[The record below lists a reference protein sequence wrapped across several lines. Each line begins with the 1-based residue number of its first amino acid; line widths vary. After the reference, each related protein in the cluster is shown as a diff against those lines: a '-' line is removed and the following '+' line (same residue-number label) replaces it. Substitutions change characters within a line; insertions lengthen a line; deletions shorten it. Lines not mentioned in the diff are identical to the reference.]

1 MIRRNRVS
9 VMNRRRFESKRKR
22 FEARDSSGVF
32 YKAWNASFEMRE
44 DDYENGE
51 LDYVDGWDEKC
62 ACSANTLPELIKK
75 VQNKLYMTDKDFY
88 WMIDVDGSSLRV
100 NYLANEKGELAS
112 KSEIEDWKN
121 GEIKLYN
128 VDGFIKVQKV
138 MDESDVPED
147 ELEDVAKKMGI
158 DVM

>member
-1 MIRRNRVS
+1 MIRRNRVN

-32 YKAWNASFEMRE
+32 YKAWDASFEAYE

-51 LDYVDGWDEKC
+51 LGYANGWEENC
-62 ACSANTLPELIKK
+62 ACSAKTLPELIKK
-75 VQNKLYMTDKDFY
+75 VQDKLYMSGKDFY
-88 WMIDVDGSSLRV
+88 WTIDVDGSSLRV
-100 NYLANEKGELAS
+100 NYLANENNELAS

-128 VDGFIKVQKV
+128 VDGFIQIKKV
-138 MDESDVPED
+138 MGESDVPED
-147 ELEDVAKKMGI
+147 ELEDVARKMGI
-158 DVM
+158 EVV

>member
-32 YKAWNASFEMRE
+32 YKAWNASFEAHE
-44 DDYENGE
+44 YDYENGE
-51 LDYVDGWDEKC
+51 LDYVNGWDENC
-62 ACSANTLPELIKK
+62 ACSADTLPELIKK
-75 VQNKLYMTDKDFY
+75 VQDKLYMTGKDFY
-88 WMIDVDGSSLRV
+88 WMIDIEGSSLRV
-100 NYLANEKGELAS
+100 NYLANKEGDLAS

-121 GEIKLYN
+121 GDIKLYS
-128 VDGFIKVQKV
+128 VDGFIQIKKV

-147 ELEDVAKKMGI
+147 ELEDVARKMGI
-158 DVM
+158 EVM